1 MHLDLLFQ
9 LDWLPIILMIQTDI
23 SKTIDEYGMFNP
35 GDKVIVGVSGG
46 SDSVCLLHLLYS
58 LKKYRLKLI
67 VAHLNHG
74 LRDRESDRDEKFVEE
89 TALKFGLKY
98 IGERCDT
105 ESFKNQ
111 ENLSTED
118 AARRLRY
125 RFFDNSLK
133 ITGADKIATAHNLE
147 DQAETVLMR
156 MLRGSGSSGLSG
168 IPPVNGNIVR
178 PLISISSSEIK
189 KYLKSQKIKWIED
202 SSNSSKIFLRNKIRH
217 ELIPE
222 LSKYNP
228 KIVEVLS
235 RTSNLLRLESDFLN
249 HHTQKA
255 FKSVF
260 VKKHFGY
267 IAKIDKYSH
276 LHKAI
281 RLSVLRMCIEKIK
294 GDLISIS
301 TVQILNLDDQIN
313 SVKASSEVLLP
324 GKLLFSKGYKVFS
337 ISGNELNKS
346 GFNHEVKE
354 YGKYSYRNG
363 FKLLLEQ
370 SSDQSMWLDE
380 NTGHF
385 SLKKVSFPL
394 NIRNVKPGDKFKPL
408 GSKGF
413 KKIKD
418 FFIDEKVPRFLRKT
432 VPIVECKEG
441 IIWVGGFRI
450 DDRFKVDKREKNFL
464 RIRLSNPEVN
474 LIKDF

>member
-1 MHLDLLFQ
+1 
-9 LDWLPIILMIQTDI
+9 
-23 SKTIDEYGMFNP
+23 MFNP

-46 SDSVCLLHLLYS
+46 SDSVCLLYLLSS
-58 LKKYRLKLI
+58 LKKYRLKLV

-74 LRDRESDRDEKFVEE
+74 LRGRESARDEKFVEQ
-89 TALKFGLKY
+89 TALKLGLKY
-98 IGERCDT
+98 ICDRCDT
-105 ESFKNQ
+105 ESFKSQ

-178 PLISISSSEIK
+178 PLINISSAEIK
-189 KYLKSQKIKWIED
+189 KYLKSQKIAWIED
-202 SSNSSKIFLRNKIRH
+202 SSNRSKIFLRNKIRH
-217 ELIPE
+217 ELLPE
-222 LSKYNP
+222 LGTYNP
-228 KIVEVLS
+228 NIVEVLS
-235 RTSNLLRLESDFLN
+235 RTSNILRLESDFIN
-249 HHTQKA
+249 SHTKKA

-267 IAKIDKYSH
+267 IAKIDKYSR

-281 RLSVLRMCIEKIK
+281 RLSALRMCIEKIK
-294 GDLISIS
+294 GDLNSIS
-301 TVQILNLDDQIN
+301 TIQVLNLDEQIN
-313 SVKASSEVLLP
+313 SAKASSEVVLP
-324 GKLLFSKGYKVFS
+324 GKLIFSKGYRVFS
-337 ISGNELNKS
+337 ISGIEIDKS
-346 GFNHEVKE
+346 GFNHEVR
-354 YGKYSYRNG
+354 GVGRYSYRNG
-363 FKLLLEQ
+363 FKLLFEK
-370 SSDQSMWLDE
+370 SSDRSMWLDE

-385 SLKKVSFPL
+385 SLKKVSFPI
-394 NIRNVKPGDKFKPL
+394 NVRNVKPGDRFKPL

-413 KKIKD
+413 KKLKD

-432 VPIVECKEG
+432 VPILECSEG

-450 DDRFKVDKREKNFL
+450 DDRFKVDNREKAFL
-464 RIRLSNPEVN
+464 RIKLSNPEVD